1 LQNLGNPPQ
10 KGCMAPKIKKAGKK
24 KGKNEAKIQKEG
36 KKLGL
41 PPKKE
46 KVLKEKG
53 GNGKK
58 KF

>member
-1 LQNLGNPPQ
+1 
-10 KGCMAPKIKKAGKK
+10 MAPKIKKAGKK